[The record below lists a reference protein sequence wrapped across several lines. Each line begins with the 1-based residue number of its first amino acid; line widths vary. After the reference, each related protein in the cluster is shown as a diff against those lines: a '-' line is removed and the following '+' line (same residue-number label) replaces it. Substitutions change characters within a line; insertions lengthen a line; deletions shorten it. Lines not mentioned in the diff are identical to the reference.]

1 MNCFYCPSVY
11 ETPKDLAKHIIEKH
25 PKKHNKWAAK
35 VLTDVTR
42 LNRKAD
48 NQTRDL
54 VPLSSEDRA
63 AKASTQHE
71 LSGHTKMVF
80 CYCPSCKQTHQMSM
94 PIEYLQSMFAWIS
107 DNRPVVTCD
116 SCRYKR

>member
-1 MNCFYCPSVY
+1 MNCFYCPSVN
-11 ETPKDLAKHIIEKH
+11 ELPKDLAKHIVEKH

-48 NQTRDL
+48 KQSRDL
-54 VPLSSEDRA
+54 VPLSHEDRM

-71 LSGHTKMVF
+71 LSGREKFVL
-80 CYCPSCKQTHQMSM
+80 CYCPQCKQIHQMSI
-94 PIEYLQSMFAWIS
+94 PVEYLQSISVWIQ
-107 DNRPVVTCD
+107 DNKPVVTCD
-116 SCRYKR
+116 SCRYKK